1 MGAMSEVQFWHLVAT
16 ASLFLLVGVLSV
28 MGKGVLDD
36 MKTKLSKEEF
46 ASYLADAKQARTEL
60 RDTLIKLFEKMEN
73 HDKLD
78 VARFEGVVKDFNGGL
93 QSLRDTLHTS
103 KLEIFDRINGKAD
116 R

>member
-1 MGAMSEVQFWHLVAT
+1 MTELQMYHWVAT
-16 ASLFLLVGVLSV
+16 GALSLLVGILTYL
-28 MGKGVLDD
+28 GKGLMDD

-46 ASYLADAKQARTEL
+46 AAYLTDAKTSRGEI

-78 VARFEGVVKDFNGGL
+78 AARFEGIVKDFNGGMQRISDNL
-93 QSLRDTLHTS
+93 NTS